1 MSTITMGT
9 RHLVEL
15 LAVLALTSSDDEALP
30 TGGVLLHTTRGYGY
44 GPHSGQTDILVG
56 TSTTR
61 FAAGHLFVPTGG
73 QWRRA
78 VLWGID
84 DVRAVLD
91 AFRPKLKVDKLAEVS
106 ITLRD
111 KEIEVAESGQLDL
124 GGEGLRLVFTEKQ
137 IGDFPREIWRTLSD
151 VLINPEVSDHKNRV
165 VPERPRTDVNAAQ
178 LEPFVKVAKI
188 RKAALEIYRY
198 HQHRPVLIQI
208 GSSYRGV
215 LFPTR
220 FDETETPGAGVAP
233 DSEIH
238 PPDLPPPPDPATK
251 TGPDDGTGAGILR
264 AGTGVRV
271 GEPAPSDDVPIA
283 DFPDVAPDPDLLCQA
298 AELIITSDFAS
309 GSMLQRKLRV
319 GYAKAA
325 SLLDELEARGVVGPA
340 QGSRARDVLVTRDL
354 LDTVLD
360 AIRNPHPSGDD
371 TENPDG

>member
-1 MSTITMGT
+1 MATITMGT
-9 RHLVEL
+9 RHLIEL
-15 LAVLALTSSDDEALP
+15 LTVLSLTSSDDEALP
-30 TGGVLLHTTRGYGY
+30 TGGVLLHTARGYGY
-44 GPHSGQTDILVG
+44 GPQSGKTDVLVG

-91 AFRPKLKVDKLAEVS
+91 AFRPKLRANKLAEVS
-106 ITLRD
+106 ISIRD

-124 GGEGLRLVFTEKQ
+124 DGEGLRLVFTEKDL
-137 IGDFPREIWRTLSD
+137 GDFPREVWRTLSD
-151 VLINPEVSDHKNRV
+151 VLINPEVRDHKNRV
-165 VPERPRTDVNAAQ
+165 VPERPRTDVNASQ
-178 LEPFVKVAKI
+178 LEPFVKAAKI
-188 RKAALEIYRY
+188 LKAALELYRF

-208 GSSYRGV
+208 GSAYRGV

-264 AGTGVRV
+264 FGTGVHV
-271 GEPAPSDDVPIA
+271 GAPAATDDVPLS
-283 DFPDVAPDPDLLCQA
+283 DFPDVATDPELLCTA
-298 AELIITSDFAS
+298 VDLVVTSQFAS

-319 GYAKAA
+319 GFAKAA
-325 SLLDELEARGVVGPA
+325 NLLDEMAARGVVGPA
-340 QGSRARDVLVTRDL
+340 QGSRARDVLVKPEQLATL
-354 LDTVLD
+354 LDT
-360 AIRNPHPSGDD
+360 IRNPEPASS
-371 TENPDG
+371 EEQQ